1 MVEDFEKKLVT
12 NKKKYNNM
20 KYIFYNIIYLAIA
33 IIIGFTTTTFEASSI
48 PPFVLGVIYLIA
60 ILWSIRTTNK
70 FLIFSN
76 NLIDGI
82 NEEVKDNKCIVNSVQ
97 RIQNEWYNFTLFNK
111 ISIWFVL
118 SYSIVFFVSMLFIN
132 YDILFEYYNFYA
144 SYITL
149 FTLQLIGFIHQYT
162 NASNMG
168 CFLSDK
174 ERNINI

>member
-1 MVEDFEKKLVT
+1 
-12 NKKKYNNM
+12 M

-33 IIIGFTTTTFEASSI
+33 IIIGFTTTTFETFSI

-60 ILWSIRTTNK
+60 MLWSIRTTNK

-82 NEEVKDNKCIVNSVQ
+82 NKEIKDNKCIVNSVQ
-97 RIQNEWYNFTLFNK
+97 QIQNEWYNFTLFNK

-118 SYSIVFFVSMLFIN
+118 SYTIVCCISILFIN
-132 YDILFEYYNFYA
+132 YDVLFEHYNFYA

-174 ERNINI
+174 EGNKNI

>member
-1 MVEDFEKKLVT
+1 
-12 NKKKYNNM
+12 M

-33 IIIGFTTTTFEASSI
+33 IIIGFTTTTLETSTI
-48 PPFVLGVIYLIA
+48 PPFILGIIYLIA
-60 ILWSIRTTNK
+60 MLYSIRTTNK

-82 NEEVKDNKCIVNSVQ
+82 NKEIKDDKYIAYSVQ
-97 RIQNEWYNFTLFNK
+97 HVQNEWYNFTLFNK

-118 SYSIVFFVSMLFIN
+118 SYSMVFFVSMLFIN

-174 ERNINI
+174 ERNKNI

>member
-1 MVEDFEKKLVT
+1 
-12 NKKKYNNM
+12 M

-33 IIIGFTTTTFEASSI
+33 IIIGFTTTTFETSLT
-48 PPFVLGVIYLIA
+48 PPFVLGVIFLIA
-60 ILWSIRTTNK
+60 ILWSIKTTNK

-82 NEEVKDNKCIVNSVQ
+82 NEEIKDNKCIVRSVRQ
-97 RIQNEWYNFTLFNK
+97 IQNEWYNFTLFNK

-118 SYSIVFFVSMLFIN
+118 SYSIVFFVNMLFIN

-144 SYITL
+144 SYVAL

-168 CFLSDK
+168 YFLSDK
-174 ERNINI
+174 ERNKNI